1 MQQTNTSLIDR
12 DSYDEVMD
20 FFRETSAELFQ
31 YLEIAEDL
39 VNQAYLF
46 FLKKGEAQD
55 MDQQQLTELFPQI
68 VEKVFAEYRKLCF
81 GYCLGKTKDPEIAG
95 DIAQET
101 LAQLL
106 ASRLPIR
113 NVRQWIRQVAH
124 NLLCAYYQENH
135 QDRVLYKKLGIE
147 CDIAHQILDNE
158 ELPAP
163 ELLADLL
170 PEELKSSPDY
180 QEYLIL
186 KQYSSLEDY
195 ARAQNISYDVAKR
208 RSKKLLR
215 DLGAKTLLALKMA
228 PGSWISI
235 NTQPYKSLCARFLL
249 SHLRTMAAPM
259 PKPVAINTKY

>member
-186 KQYSSLEDY
+186 KHQLRCGKTQKQEIAEGFGSKDPLSPGLGRWPRDPGFQSIHSHTKVY
-195 ARAQNISYDVAKR
+195 ARDSYYR
-208 RSKKLLR
+208 TYGR
-215 DLGAKTLLALKMA
+215 
-228 PGSWISI
+228 W
-235 NTQPYKSLCARFLL
+235 QPRCQSR
-249 SHLRTMAAPM
+249 
-259 PKPVAINTKY
+259 